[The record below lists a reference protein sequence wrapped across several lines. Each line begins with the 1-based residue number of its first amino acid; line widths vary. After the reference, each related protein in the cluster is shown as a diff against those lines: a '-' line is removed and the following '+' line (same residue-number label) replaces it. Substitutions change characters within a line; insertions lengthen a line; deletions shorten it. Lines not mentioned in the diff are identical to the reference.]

1 MGRPQA
7 TDEEVSAAT
16 KAAQLEE
23 FINSLPEGYDTIY
36 GERGVQLSGGQRQR
50 IAVARALLKDAP
62 LLVMDEVVSN
72 LDTKSEKA
80 LQTALQQL
88 IKGRTTL
95 IIAHRL
101 STIRTADRIVVLE
114 DGRVVEVGTH
124 EKLG

>member
-88 IKGRTTL
+88 IKGCTTL